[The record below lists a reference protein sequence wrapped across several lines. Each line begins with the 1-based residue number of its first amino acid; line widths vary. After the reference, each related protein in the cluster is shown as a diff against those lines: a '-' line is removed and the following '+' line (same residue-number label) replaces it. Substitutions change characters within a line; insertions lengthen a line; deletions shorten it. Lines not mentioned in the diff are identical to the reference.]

1 MEDKK
6 LYIIKVK
13 CSELDSTTKIE
24 ANDIKECLSTY
35 LTYTGTQIGA
45 EGVIAKINNYLKDL
59 NIKNYAKK
67 CASDKDIDSICDIL
81 DALNPKM
88 TQATTIHEKLVLYR
102 IMMDYIMSYVASL
115 SKNKAT
121 DFIKNLLCELAWA
134 NKIEFEVENATN

>member
-6 LYIIKVK
+6 LYIIKIK
-13 CSELDSTTKIE
+13 CSELNSTVILE

-45 EGVIAKINNYLKDL
+45 EGVIDKINSYLKDL
-59 NIKNYAKK
+59 NIENIQKEYAN
-67 CASDKDIDSICDIL
+67 DKDIKNVCNIL

-88 TQATTIHEKLVLYR
+88 AQATTIHEKLVLYR

-115 SKNKAT
+115 SKHKT
-121 DFIKNLLCELAWA
+121 IDFIKKLLNELVLAY
-134 NKIEFEVENATN
+134 KIEFKIEDVTN